1 MRRHWTP
8 GRGLGRGW
16 NRPRDASGS
25 GARGPGGGGDQ
36 GRRGGRVRRAGGGL
50 RRPAPYLVEFILS
63 CDPQLRVDGAFQRL
77 DDPVEVH
84 LPGRGLGG
92 PRASRPDCSFSFSFD
107 PLSLLL
113 RDPCTTS
120 LPTPRH
126 RRHLQPLAAP
136 L

>member
-1 MRRHWTP
+1 MRVEIRGAEEGEP
-8 GRGLGRGW
+8 GE
-16 NRPRDASGS
+16 PA
-25 GARGPGGGGDQ
+25 
-36 GRRGGRVRRAGGGL
+36 GGR

-63 CDPQLRVDGAFQRL
+63 CNPQLRVDGALQRL

-84 LPGRGLGG
+84 LPGRGLRS
-92 PRASRPDCSFSFSFD
+92 PRTSRPDCSFSFSFD
-107 PLSLLL
+107 PLSRLL